1 MDLIAD
7 IGATN
12 SRCALLD
19 ETGRVMAV
27 KRFSNSDYPDLGTL
41 LLAYLHERPTSEQPR
56 EAALAIAAPV
66 LGDEVQMVNIQ
77 WHISRDALTKQLG
90 VSRLLLYND
99 FAAIAA
105 GLPDLS
111 HDELEQIGGGLGD
124 AHSTRAVLGPGSG
137 LGVASLVPTPDGWA
151 VVSGEGGHVTM
162 AAVTDE
168 EAEIL
173 KMIRD
178 QVGHCSAERLLS
190 GPGLVMLY
198 EAVGRQHRVEV
209 DQLASEQVMGKA
221 AEGDPLAVLAREH
234 FFAML
239 GTVAGNLA
247 LTVGARGGVY
257 IAGGI
262 VPQSLK
268 ALEASKFRARFEAKG
283 RYRSYLK
290 GIPTYVITRLEPAFV
305 GLRRCLGYA

>member
-19 ETGRVMAV
+19 EKGRVIAV
-27 KRFSNSDYPDLGTL
+27 QRFSNSDYPDLGTL

-77 WHISRDALTKQLG
+77 WHISRDALAKQLG

-105 GLPDLS
+105 GLPDLT
-111 HDELEQIGGGLGD
+111 HNELEQIGGGLGD
-124 AHSTRAVLGPGSG
+124 ARSTRAVLGPGSG
-137 LGVASLVPTPDGWA
+137 LGVASLVPTPDGWT

-209 DQLASEQVMGKA
+209 DELAPEQVMGKA

-268 ALEASKFRARFEAKG
+268 ALEASEFRARFEAKG

-290 GIPTYVITRLEPAFV
+290 AIPTYVITRLEPAFV

>member
-19 ETGRVMAV
+19 EKGRVIAV
-27 KRFSNSDYPDLGTL
+27 QRFSNSDYPDLGTL

-77 WHISRDALTKQLG
+77 WHISRDALAKQLG

-105 GLPDLS
+105 GLPDLT
-111 HDELEQIGGGLGD
+111 HNELEQIGGGLGD
-124 AHSTRAVLGPGSG
+124 ARSTRAVLGPGSG
-137 LGVASLVPTPDGWA
+137 LGVASLVPTPDGWT

-209 DQLASEQVMGKA
+209 DELAPEQVMGKA

-268 ALEASKFRARFEAKG
+268 ALEASQFRARFEAKG

-290 GIPTYVITRLEPAFV
+290 AIPTYVITRLEPAFV

>member
-268 ALEASKFRARFEAKG
+268 ALEASEFRARFEAKG